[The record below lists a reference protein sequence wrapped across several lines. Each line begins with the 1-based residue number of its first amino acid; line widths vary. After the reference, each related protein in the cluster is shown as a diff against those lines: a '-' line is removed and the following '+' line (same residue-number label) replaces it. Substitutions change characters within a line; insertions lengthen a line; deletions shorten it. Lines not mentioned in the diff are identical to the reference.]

1 MLISIGDFARAT
13 HLSVKA
19 LRLYHHEGLL
29 EPAVVDPG
37 SGYRRY
43 DLAQIPV
50 AQVIRRLRDLGMP
63 LEDIGAIVGTTDL
76 AERNELIAR
85 HLHRLEQELSRTQ
98 DAIASVR
105 DLLGPPA
112 SPVPVAYRVVPA
124 MRVAAIGQEVTSAE
138 LGPWYNGALGEL
150 YATLSAQGVPLAG
163 DAGGVYRDALF
174 TDERGKATVYLPVST
189 GFRATGRV
197 KELELPPA
205 DLAVIAHN
213 GPHDNIDRAYGALA
227 DHVTRQAIAVDG
239 PIREFYPVNLH
250 HTGDS
255 ARWRTEVG
263 WPIFA
268 TRPAEALPGQQH

>member
-29 EPAVVDPG
+29 EPAVVDSG

-43 DLAQIPV
+43 DIEQIPV

-76 AERNELIAR
+76 AERNELITR

-105 DLLGPPA
+105 DLLGQPA
-112 SPVPVAYRVVPA
+112 PPVPVAYRVVPA

-150 YATLSAQGVPLAG
+150 YATLSAQGVSLAG

-174 TDERGKATVYLPVST
+174 TDERGQATVYLPVST

-205 DLAVIAHN
+205 DLAIIAHS

-227 DHVTRQAIAVDG
+227 DHVTRRAIAVDG

-255 ARWRTEVG
+255 SRWRTEVG

-268 TRPAEALPGQQH
+268 TRPAADPAGPDR